1 MAVVLIKRESK
12 LAIVSIDNPPVNAL
26 LRAVRQGLSD
36 AIDCIDADENIRAVV
51 LLCVGRTFIA
61 GADVREFAKSP
72 QPPHLPDVIAMLDK
86 SAKPWVAAIH
96 GTALGGG
103 LEVALGCR
111 YRIATPDAKLGLPEV
126 NLGLI
131 PGAGGTVRLPR
142 LIGVEAAL
150 NMIASGKPVSAKTAL
165 SLGLVDRIADG
176 DLTQAAMVFA
186 KEIST
191 GSNRAPLI
199 EVAVQPPK
207 DSAEWSARKSAIQNK
222 ARGQNAPLAALQ
234 AVENA
239 LTLSSEQALTKERA
253 LFVKLKNGPQSN
265 ALRHIFF
272 AERAVAKIERLQSV
286 AARESI
292 DIGVI
297 GGGTMGAGIA
307 AACLLAGLRVTML
320 ERDEKSLGAG
330 IARVRTTL
338 KQSHSRNLI
347 DTVQLAR
354 MQAEFAGALD
364 YSSMSGVD
372 LVIEA
377 VFEDIDAKKDV
388 FGQLDAATR
397 PDTVLA
403 TNTSYL
409 DVGDIAEAVSDP
421 SRVLGLHFF
430 SPAYIMKLLEIIHPP
445 KVSDDVLATGFALAK
460 RLGKIAVPAGVC
472 DGFIA
477 NRMMSAYRRECEY
490 MLEDGA
496 LPQQIDAAMV
506 KFGFPMG
513 VFAMQDLAGLDIA
526 WATRKRQSLHRSADT
541 RYVDI
546 ADRLCKMGRL
556 GRKTGSGWYDYSDEP
571 KGRPDPIVDQLVLSE
586 AERKGIVQQTF
597 TQEQIIARILSIMQ
611 LEGQHILDEGIADG
625 EQAIDVV
632 MVNGYGF
639 PRWRGG
645 PMYMRNST
653 EKT

>member
-1 MAVVLIKRESK
+1 M
-12 LAIVSIDNPPVNAL
+12 
-26 LRAVRQGLSD
+26 
-36 AIDCIDADENIRAVV
+36 
-51 LLCVGRTFIA
+51 
-61 GADVREFAKSP
+61 
-72 QPPHLPDVIAMLDK
+72 
-86 SAKPWVAAIH
+86 
-96 GTALGGG
+96 
-103 LEVALGCR
+103 
-111 YRIATPDAKLGLPEV
+111 
-126 NLGLI
+126 
-131 PGAGGTVRLPR
+131 
-142 LIGVEAAL
+142 
-150 NMIASGKPVSAKTAL
+150 
-165 SLGLVDRIADG
+165 
-176 DLTQAAMVFA
+176 
-186 KEIST
+186 
-191 GSNRAPLI
+191 
-199 EVAVQPPK
+199 
-207 DSAEWSARKSAIQNK
+207 
-222 ARGQNAPLAALQ
+222 GQNGQRLGPL
-234 AVENA
+234 
-239 LTLSSEQALTKERA
+239 
-253 LFVKLKNGPQSN
+253 
-265 ALRHIFF
+265 
-272 AERAVAKIERLQSV
+272 
-286 AARESI
+286 
-292 DIGVI
+292 
-297 GGGTMGAGIA
+297 
-307 AACLLAGLRVTML
+307 
-320 ERDEKSLGAG
+320 
-330 IARVRTTL
+330 
-338 KQSHSRNLI
+338 
-347 DTVQLAR
+347 
-354 MQAEFAGALD
+354 
-364 YSSMSGVD
+364 
-372 LVIEA
+372 
-377 VFEDIDAKKDV
+377 
-388 FGQLDAATR
+388 
-397 PDTVLA
+397 
-403 TNTSYL
+403 
-409 DVGDIAEAVSDP
+409 VSDP
-421 SRVLGLHFF
+421 LRVLGLHFF

-513 VFAMQDLAGLDIA
+513 VFAMQDLAGPDIA